1 MQEFGC
7 IGVAL
12 FNICTSFE
20 QFNRSKFRYLKC
32 VLIFTPVETLS
43 MSRKKLLK
51 ISGLI
56 LLLALAI
63 VINILSN
70 DKDWIE
76 QHYSTNIFPK
86 IAQLFRT
93 LFGWSPVSIGDLL
106 YLAAGIYF
114 AVKFGKFIYKLFKR
128 QINLREFLRALGKLA
143 IIFLIIYVWFNLAWG
158 LNYNRRGVASQLR
171 LDVQKY
177 SLDELK
183 SLDSVLLQRVNS
195 SAASLGGLD
204 IHQLKSKEIFYR
216 AKEAYVHLDGALP
229 IIQYKRGS
237 MKPAIWGKI
246 GNYFGFLGYYNP
258 FTGESQINTTI
269 PKYTWPFV
277 ACHEIAH
284 QVGYA
289 KENEANF
296 VGYLAARKSSDTL
309 LHYSAYMDMFLYAN
323 SELYMKDSV
332 AAIANFKAMSPR
344 AKKDLK
350 EYFDFRKNTRNP
362 VEPLINIFYHYFLK
376 MNSQPNGLDTYN
388 EVTGWLIA
396 YRKKFGVEAL

>member
-1 MQEFGC
+1 
-7 IGVAL
+7 
-12 FNICTSFE
+12 
-20 QFNRSKFRYLKC
+20 
-32 VLIFTPVETLS
+32 
-43 MSRKKLLK
+43 MSGKRLLK
-51 ISGLI
+51 SYILV
-56 LLLALAI
+56 LLLALALF
-63 VINILSN
+63 INILSYN
-70 DKDWIE
+70 KDWIE
-76 QHYSTNIFPK
+76 HHYSTVIFPQ

-106 YLAAGIYF
+106 YLFAGIYF
-114 AVKFGKFIYKLFKR
+114 LVKFIRFIYQVFTR
-128 QINLREFLRALGKLA
+128 QMNKREFLRVIIKLT
-143 IIFLIIYVWFNLAWG
+143 IILLLIYVWFNLAWG
-158 LNYNRRGVASQLR
+158 LNYNRRGMAYQLK

-177 SLDELK
+177 SLAELK
-183 SLDSVLLQRVNS
+183 QLDSVLLQRVNS
-195 SAASLGGLD
+195 TSASLGNLD
-204 IHQLKSKEIFYR
+204 IHQLKRNEIFNR

-237 MKPAIWGKI
+237 MKPAIWGRL

-296 VGYLAARKSSDTL
+296 VGYLAARKSTDTL
-309 LHYSAYMDMFLYAN
+309 LQYSAYMDMFLYAN
-323 SELYMKDSV
+323 SELYTKDSI
-332 AAIANFKAMSPR
+332 AAKTNFKAMSPG

-362 VEPLINIFYHYFLK
+362 IEPLINTFYHYFLK

-396 YRKKFGVEAL
+396 YAKKFGMEAL

>member
-1 MQEFGC
+1 MNRKRPLKIFLLFVL
-7 IGVAL
+7 VAL
-12 FNICTSFE
+12 AVT
-20 QFNRSKFRYLKC
+20 
-32 VLIFTPVETLS
+32 
-43 MSRKKLLK
+43 
-51 ISGLI
+51 
-56 LLLALAI
+56 
-63 VINILSN
+63 INIISN
-70 DKDWIE
+70 NKNWIE
-76 QHYSTNIFPK
+76 HHYSTGIFPK
-86 IAQLFRT
+86 ISQLFRT

-114 AVKFGKFIYKLFKR
+114 AIKLIKFIYKLFKKQVDR
-128 QINLREFLRALGKLA
+128 KDFFNSIGKLA
-143 IIFLIIYVWFNLAWG
+143 VIFLIIYVWFNLAWG
-158 LNYNRRGVASQLR
+158 LNYNRRGMAYQLK

-195 SAASLGGLD
+195 TSIALGTLD
-204 IHQLKSKEIFYR
+204 IHQLKAKEIFNR

-229 IIQYKRGS
+229 IIQYKKGS
-237 MKPAIWGKI
+237 MKPAIWGSI

-269 PKYTWPFV
+269 PKYMWPFV

-309 LHYSAYMDMFLYAN
+309 LQYSSYMDMFFYAN
-323 SELYMKDSV
+323 FELYRRDSV
-332 AAIANFKAMSPR
+332 TARNNFKALHPKAKADWKEWIEFDRRTKNYVSPVVD
-344 AKKDLK
+344 KF
-350 EYFDFRKNTRNP
+350 YDF
-362 VEPLINIFYHYFLK
+362 FLQF
-376 MNSQPNGLDTYN
+376 NSQPNGIRTYN

-396 YRKKFGVEAL
+396 YSKKFGVGEL